1 MKPPLAIVVAH
12 APEEAAVVVAAVEA
26 VGARAAV
33 FVGDPTTPD
42 ARAALEEL
50 LTELA

>member
-1 MKPPLAIVVAH
+1 MTPPLAVVVADT
-12 APEEAAVVVAAVEA
+12 PEEAAAVVAAVEA

-33 FVGDPTTPD
+33 FVGDPTTPA
-42 ARAALEEL
+42 ARTTLQEL